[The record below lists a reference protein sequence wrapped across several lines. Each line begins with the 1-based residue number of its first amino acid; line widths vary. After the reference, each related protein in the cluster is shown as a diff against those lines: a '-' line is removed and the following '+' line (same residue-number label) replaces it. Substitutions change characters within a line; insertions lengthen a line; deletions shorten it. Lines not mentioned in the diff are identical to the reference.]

1 MLSPGEANSACGHNL
16 PMPRFPFVRSA
27 TVALA
32 ALAAGCAVD
41 PPQVPEAPPPPVFV
55 AEECDGQ
62 AAQFA
67 LGQPFNG
74 PLGED
79 ARKRAR
85 AERLRVV
92 RPGDMITMEFD
103 ARRLTLELD
112 TLAHVV
118 AARCG

>member
-1 MLSPGEANSACGHNL
+1 MPGEANSACGHNR
-16 PMPRFPFVRSA
+16 PMARIPFVRPV
-27 TVALA
+27 TVAVA
-32 ALAAGCAVD
+32 ALVTGCAVE

-79 ARKRAR
+79 ARKRTR

-92 RPGDMITMEFD
+92 RPGDMVTMEFD

-112 TLAHVV
+112 TQGRVV
-118 AARCG
+118 AERCG